1 MANLIYTITKTND
14 LLEKVNNMPDSVADG
29 KTPVLETGTTTTL
42 SPTESATSEVV
53 RNGSDSNGNPK
64 YKINLGIP
72 KGKDGTGGSGGG
84 VADSVDWSN
93 VLNKP
98 GWVNSTTKPTY
109 TASEVGALPSN
120 TTIPSKTSQLTNDS
134 KFVKDTDLK
143 TINGQSLIGSGNI
156 TISGGSG
163 GGSGNVSVSNAAA
176 LVTGKK
182 YAFTPSANG
191 VTDGSFSEIANASND
206 KDGLMSKADYS
217 KLNGL
222 KDGISLPVNITNLSE
237 TSSSEDIISL
247 FSLDGVSDAFLIAGM
262 AAMYSNL
269 PSMEY
274 AADVMDIYIGN
285 YKCFVDASY
294 EDSKCSLSLTYVVSG
309 KLKTIK
315 INGTNNGNAWIYSC
329 EIQESGDD
337 TYYLP
342 VALLDLKVGTP
353 SSEIHAAAGGS
364 DEEARIKDAI
374 KARKKIYISKNEPTG
389 NYSIPVSASL
399 VILNYPFLVFDMPKS
414 MAGDGGI
421 SKTIRLTPV
430 AECNVSYKR
439 GYRLSLSLYSLT
451 GSSASDDIGTA
462 VGGEAGLK
470 EIIQAAKDGN
480 VFFINGKSDNIN
492 YRTDLSV
499 NIFSEDAN
507 GDLSISFT
515 GFGYALWE
523 GLGGMMILTYT
534 KSSNTFGVQIMAIS

>member
-14 LLEKVNNMPDSVADG
+14 LLKKVNDMPDSVADG

-342 VALLDLKVGTP
+342 VALLDLKAGTP

-430 AECNVSYKR
+430 AECNVSYKK

-515 GFGYALWE
+515 GFGYALWG

>member
-1 MANLIYTITKTND
+1 MNFHL
-14 LLEKVNNMPDSVADG
+14 
-29 KTPVLETGTTTTL
+29 
-42 SPTESATSEVV
+42 
-53 RNGSDSNGNPK
+53 RN
-64 YKINLGIP
+64 
-72 KGKDGTGGSGGG
+72 
-84 VADSVDWSN
+84 
-93 VLNKP
+93 
-98 GWVNSTTKPTY
+98 
-109 TASEVGALPSN
+109 
-120 TTIPSKTSQLTNDS
+120 
-134 KFVKDTDLK
+134 
-143 TINGQSLIGSGNI
+143 
-156 TISGGSG
+156 
-163 GGSGNVSVSNAAA
+163 
-176 LVTGKK
+176 
-182 YAFTPSANG
+182 
-191 VTDGSFSEIANASND
+191 FS
-206 KDGLMSKADYS
+206 S

-342 VALLDLKVGTP
+342 VALLDLKAGTP

-492 YRTDLSV
+492 Y
-499 NIFSEDAN
+499 
-507 GDLSISFT
+507 
-515 GFGYALWE
+515 
-523 GLGGMMILTYT
+523 
-534 KSSNTFGVQIMAIS
+534 

>member
-342 VALLDLKVGTP
+342 VALLDLKAGTP

-462 VGGEAGLK
+462 VGGKAGLK

-515 GFGYALWE
+515 GFGYALWK

>member
-14 LLEKVNNMPDSVADG
+14 LLKKVNDMPDSVADG

-342 VALLDLKVGTP
+342 VALLDLKAGTP

-374 KARKKIYISKNEPTG
+374 KARKKIYIYQRTN
-389 NYSIPVSASL
+389 
-399 VILNYPFLVFDMPKS
+399 
-414 MAGDGGI
+414 
-421 SKTIRLTPV
+421 RLAITRSRSRQV
-430 AECNVSYKR
+430 W
-439 GYRLSLSLYSLT
+439 LY
-451 GSSASDDIGTA
+451 
-462 VGGEAGLK
+462 
-470 EIIQAAKDGN
+470 
-480 VFFINGKSDNIN
+480 
-492 YRTDLSV
+492 
-499 NIFSEDAN
+499 
-507 GDLSISFT
+507 
-515 GFGYALWE
+515 
-523 GLGGMMILTYT
+523 
-534 KSSNTFGVQIMAIS
+534 